1 METDNPYQSPESTPN
16 PYESPKT
23 TDANSVSAKCSFCRT
38 VPSDGPL
45 MQGPDPNLYI
55 CESCA
60 RAAVAEFE
68 AHSKGRNR
76 LRRFLLGLLAAA
88 VVLVLVW
95 DAFISDEPQI
105 TVQGLLF
112 AGGCFLALDLIIVAV
127 GAIRRKL
134 VHRKE

>member
-1 METDNPYQSPESTPN
+1 METDNPYQSPESAPN
-16 PYESPKT
+16 PYESPKG
-23 TDANSVSAKCSFCRT
+23 TDANTASARCSFCRT
-38 VPSDGPL
+38 VPTDGPL
-45 MQGPDPNLYI
+45 MQGPDPDLFI

-76 LRRFLLGLLAAA
+76 LRWFLLGLVAA
-88 VVLVLVW
+88 VFVLVLIW

-105 TVQGLLF
+105 TGQGLLF
-112 AGGCFLALDLIIVAV
+112 AAGCFLALDLIIVAA

-134 VHRKE
+134 ARRTR

>member
-1 METDNPYQSPESTPN
+1 METANPDRSPESTPN
-16 PYESPKT
+16 PYESPKA
-23 TDANSVSAKCSFCRT
+23 TDANTVSARCSFCKT
-38 VPSDGPL
+38 VPTDGPL

-76 LRRFLLGLLAAA
+76 LRRLLLGLLVAA
-88 VVLVLVW
+88 VVIVLIW

-112 AGGCFLALDLIIVAV
+112 VGACFLAFDLIIVAV

-134 VHRKE
+134 ARRTR